1 MRTVRNEF
9 GSEEEKR
16 AYVRECEERFE
27 SELDGVSDAVIN
39 SADTRLVTLSGPTCS
54 CKTTAV
60 KKIIAD
66 VVDAGKKIRIISID
80 DFFKSRTEDRD
91 AVIKEGKSIDFDSL
105 DAIDFDYLCEC
116 TDKMMSEK
124 AVMLP
129 EFDFRTAKRKGY
141 SEFDPAGYDIIAYE
155 GIQAIYPEIREKLSV
170 YDPLSL
176 FINVCG
182 DIECGGEIFSG
193 REIRLFRRLVRDF
206 RFRNATA
213 EFTMF
218 MWSSVTA
225 NEDKNMLPY
234 IDTAQIQIDSF
245 IPYELNLIKEP
256 LFDVLSRVSADSPYY
271 GEAERIMAKF
281 KNIASIDPGYL
292 PHDSMYREF
301 LG

>member
-1 MRTVRNEF
+1 MRKVRNEF
-9 GSEEEKR
+9 ASEEEKR

-27 SELDGVSDAVIN
+27 SELDRVSDAVIN
-39 SADTRLVTLSGPTCS
+39 RDGTRLVTLSGPTCS

-60 KKIIAD
+60 RKIIAD
-66 VVDAGKKIRIISID
+66 VVDAGKKIKIISID
-80 DFFKSRTEDRD
+80 DFFKSRSEDRD
-91 AVIKEGKSIDFDSL
+91 AVVKEGKRIDFDSL
-105 DAIDFDYLCEC
+105 DAIDFDYFCEC
-116 TDKMMSEK
+116 TDKIMSSD

-129 EFDFRTAKRKGY
+129 EFDFQTAKRKGY
-141 SEFDPAGYDIIAYE
+141 VEFDPSGYDIIAYE
-155 GIQAIYPEIREKLSV
+155 GIQAIYPEIREKLCV
-170 YDPLSL
+170 YNPLSL

-182 DIECGGEIFSG
+182 DIECGGEVFTG
-193 REIRLFRRLVRDF
+193 REIRLYRRLVRDF
-206 RFRNATA
+206 RFRNSTA

-234 IDTAQIQIDSF
+234 SDTAQIQIDSF

-256 LFDVLSRVSADSPYY
+256 LCDVLGRVSANSPYY
-271 GEAERIMAKF
+271 EEAGRIIGKF
-281 KNIASIDPGYL
+281 ENIVSIDPGYL